1 MTLMGTQTVMAT
13 TMATP
18 IATATVK
25 RNSQPT
31 EIVLVME
38 PFLTPDRRGLQVW
51 DCISGNWMDCDG
63 TDSPCVQLTA
73 GPATD
78 SSSHENQQ
86 EGHEQQHAVSLLF
99 GGKALAAYTDIEA
112 TLHRVVAGSRNRR
125 AVIYG
130 QIVDR

>member
-1 MTLMGTQTVMAT
+1 
-13 TMATP
+13 
-18 IATATVK
+18 
-25 RNSQPT
+25 
-31 EIVLVME
+31 ME

-78 SSSHENQQ
+78 SSSHEIQQ
-86 EGHEQQHAVSLLF
+86 EGHEQQHVVSLLF
-99 GGKALAAYTDIEA
+99 GGTALA

-130 QIVDR
+130 QKVDR